1 MSETQTY
8 KGKFACTDLTVEE
21 FVEENSKYLP
31 DYCPDV
37 DIMEKF
43 YEITWEMCD
52 SKDAKHEGF
61 FEHKGLV
68 YEVTELKDLQ
78 YSSFVEIDKVAGTF
92 VTSFYDGGTCLSEM
106 LIKGMEEDKDA

>member
-8 KGKFACTDLTVEE
+8 KGKFACTDLTVKE

-31 DYCPDV
+31 DYYQDA
-37 DIMEKF
+37 DLMEKF

-52 SKDAKHEGF
+52 SKDAKHKGF
-61 FEHKGLV
+61 FHHEDLV
-68 YEVTELKDLQ
+68 YEITELDNLQ
-78 YSSFVEIDKVAGTF
+78 YSSFVEIDKVTGTF

-106 LIKGMEEDKDA
+106 LSKGMEG